1 MILDYPHNRLLLAP
15 NRDYSAPP
23 AAYDGS
29 GLGLERKNADLTVT
43 AIVPNSPAA
52 NAGIQIGDVVVT
64 LDGVPAAQLTSMKLE
79 ELLCRA
85 SGRSTFAIRRS
96 GKLLTFALQ
105 LRPVL

>member
-1 MILDYPHNRLLLAP
+1 MILDYPHNVLLLAP
-15 NRDYSAPP
+15 NRNYSAPP

-29 GLGLERKNADLTVT
+29 GLGLERRGKDLTVT

-52 NAGIQIGDVVVT
+52 NAGIQKGDVVVA
-64 LDGVPAAQLTSMKLE
+64 LDGEPATELTAMRLE

-85 SGRSTFAIRRS
+85 SGQSTLALHRSC
-96 GKLLTFALQ
+96 KLLTISLQ